1 MKTAI
6 FLTAVL
12 SLILGTSGCQ
22 TLNDSADNTA
32 TSDPATDL
40 SVARAFLD
48 SGRPDKAMYE
58 LRAVLQNNPKN
69 CDAQSLM
76 GLTQLALKNP
86 KRALSHLQTAWNLEQ
101 KSQHALNLSSAL
113 IETKQYESAQKLI
126 MKGLSLKENPPYLHK
141 ERFFHNLGLIAERK
155 GRLDTAQKAFRKAL
169 EENPT
174 FYLSRARLAEILAN
188 QGKSEEAREEWELAR
203 ASCPSC
209 FDATANLAKYYR
221 SQGNL
226 KTAVGLIKD
235 YKKIEGLNPL
245 EAQKA
250 SELERELVTERSK
263 IADHSNAFKMR

>member
-22 TLNDSADNTA
+22 TLNDSSDNTA
-32 TSDPATDL
+32 ASDPATDL

-58 LRAVLQNNPKN
+58 LRNVLQKNPKN

-86 KRALSHLQTAWNLEQ
+86 KRALSHLQTAWNLEP

-141 ERFFHNLGLIAERK
+141 ERFLHNLGLIAERK
-155 GRLDTAQKAFRKAL
+155 GRLDAAQKAFRKAL

-174 FYLSRARLAEILAN
+174 FYLSRAHLAEILAA
-188 QGKSEEAREEWELAR
+188 QGKSEDAREEWELAR
-203 ASCPSC
+203 ASCPGC
-209 FDATANLAKYYR
+209 LEPTVNLAKYY
-221 SQGNL
+221 QLKGDF
-226 KTAVGLIKD
+226 KTAVGIVND
-235 YKKIEGLNPL
+235 YKKIEGLNPI

-250 SELERELVTERSK
+250 SALERELMTERSK
-263 IADHSNAFKMR
+263 YAEKSDINRTR